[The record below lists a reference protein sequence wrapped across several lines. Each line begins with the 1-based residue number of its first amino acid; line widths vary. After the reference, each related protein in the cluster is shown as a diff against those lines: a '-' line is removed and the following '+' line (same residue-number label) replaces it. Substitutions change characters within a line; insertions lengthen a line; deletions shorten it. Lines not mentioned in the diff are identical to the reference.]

1 MDSSKLIDCLDRFA
15 GLRVLVI
22 GDVVLDR
29 YIVGRAERLS
39 REAPVPIVEFD
50 REFSLPGAAAN
61 PANNVQ
67 SLGGKALIVGIV
79 GDDLAGKILR
89 QQLDSAG
96 IDTRGLIVD
105 PPRPTTTKTR
115 VLAEDRTR
123 IRQQVVR
130 IDHVDRRAI
139 DSATLAKAVDY
150 IDSIVGDV
158 DAVLVSD
165 YKNGLVGQALVQTC
179 LERVRHYNKILT
191 ADSQGDLHKFKG
203 FTLVKCNQQEAE
215 ATLGS
220 FLRTDAQFASATGRL
235 LKRLQAEH
243 IVVTR
248 GGDGMSVASAEGYAH
263 IPVANR
269 SEVFD
274 VTGAGDT
281 VIAVLTLG
289 LAAGAS
295 LFDAAHLSN
304 FAAGLVVRR
313 LGNATTNREELSDFI
328 RHWEQRAISQRT
340 PDHR

>member
-1 MDSSKLIDCLDRFA
+1 MDTRGLISCLDQFA
-15 GLRVLVI
+15 GLKVLVV

-29 YIVGRAERLS
+29 YIVGRAARLS

-50 REFSLPGAAAN
+50 REFNLPGAAAN

-79 GDDLAGKILR
+79 GDDLAGKTLR
-89 QQLDSAG
+89 EQLEAAG
-96 IDTRGLIVD
+96 IDTRGLIID
-105 PPRPTTTKTR
+105 ASRPTTTKTR
-115 VLAEDRTR
+115 VLAEDTTR
-123 IRQQVVR
+123 ISQQVVR

-139 DSATLAKAVDY
+139 DRATLSKTVDY
-150 IDSIVGDV
+150 IDSVVDAV

-165 YKNGLVGQALVQTC
+165 YKNGMMGRTLVQVC
-179 LERVRHYNKILT
+179 LEKAKQHRRIVT

-215 ATLGS
+215 TALGS
-220 FLRTDAQFASATGRL
+220 ALRTEAKFARAAERL
-235 LKRLQAEH
+235 LKGLHAEH
-243 IVVTR
+243 IVITR
-248 GGDGMSVASAEGYAH
+248 GGDGMSVANPAGYAH

-313 LGNATTNREELSDFI
+313 LGNATTSRQELADFI
-328 RHWEQRAISQRT
+328 LEWERGAISQQARA
-340 PDHR
+340 PQ